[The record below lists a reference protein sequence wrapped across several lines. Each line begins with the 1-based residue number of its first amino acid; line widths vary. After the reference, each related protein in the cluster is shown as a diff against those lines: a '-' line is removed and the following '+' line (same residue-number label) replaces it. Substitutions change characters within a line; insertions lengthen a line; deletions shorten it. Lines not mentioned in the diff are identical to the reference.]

1 MLDLDAN
8 RDGVLNSS
16 DAAYQDLRLWV
27 DADSDGLTDAG
38 ELHGLAE
45 MGVASMNL
53 VADSSTAMDNGNL
66 LGLVSSYTHTDG
78 STHDM
83 ADVWFARTGS
93 ASSSDSSDSSV
104 SVDDL
109 LAGPTDATVALASG
123 LLSEGHTS
131 AAPTGATTHGTV
143 DAQAVIGGT
152 VASVDLNDEA
162 RRNILL

>member
-1 MLDLDAN
+1 MCI
-8 RDGVLNSS
+8 RD
-16 DAAYQDLRLWV
+16 RV

-104 SVDDL
+104 SGDDL
-109 LAGPTDATVALASG
+109 LAGPTAATEALLALLTDLESEVAFLDQLESPMPR
-123 LLSEGHTS
+123 EG
-131 AAPTGATTHGTV
+131 TGSHFHH
-143 DAQAVIGGT
+143 
-152 VASVDLNDEA
+152 
-162 RRNILL
+162 